1 VGIELLGALFDDSVM
16 QTVLVVVAVEVVVVV
31 DQVVK
36 YVLVVV
42 LRSLWLNIQF
52 VIDICTWK
60 VVYDK

>member
-42 LRSLWLNIQF
+42 LRSL
-52 VIDICTWK
+52 
-60 VVYDK
+60 